1 VATVPDPRDQ
11 LDAVVSAL
19 RGARRISAICHEN
32 PDADTIG
39 AAVAV
44 ALLADRLGASSEIVS
59 ADGIPPA
66 FDFLPRVADA
76 RRRPALEPDVAV
88 ICDAATLSRVGRIA
102 QEERA
107 WFDAATVVNIDHH
120 VSSDGFGDLNLVDPA
135 AAATCEVLLR
145 VVDGLGVALDRP
157 LATALLTG
165 VVRDSQG
172 FSTPSTTSG
181 TLQAA
186 ARLVDAGAPLAL
198 VHRRVISELPY
209 ATLALW
215 GRMLSRIGQAA
226 EGRIV
231 YTVLDESMLAETG
244 TQQHDA
250 DGLAEF
256 LASAEGAE
264 ITLLLREL
272 GSATRVSIRTAD
284 GVDATRIAAVFG
296 GGGHAGRAGCTIE
309 RPVSESLEAV
319 IAASREVL
327 ATGGG

>member
-1 VATVPDPRDQ
+1 
-11 LDAVVSAL
+11 
-19 RGARRISAICHEN
+19 
-32 PDADTIG
+32 
-39 AAVAV
+39 V
-44 ALLADRLGASSEIVS
+44 ALLAERLGAASEIVS

-66 FDFLPRVADA
+66 FDFLPRVAEA
-76 RRRPALEPDVAV
+76 RHRPTLEPDVAV

-102 QEERA
+102 EEERD
-107 WFDAATVVNIDHH
+107 WFAAATVVNVDHH

-145 VVDGLGVALDRP
+145 VVDGLGIPLDPP

-172 FSTPSTTSG
+172 FSTPSTTSA

-215 GRMLSRIGQAA
+215 GRMLSRIGRA
-226 EGRIV
+226 EDGRIV

-244 TQQHDA
+244 TRQHDA

-256 LASAEGAE
+256 LASAEGARV
-264 ITLLLREL
+264 TLLLREL
-272 GSATRVSIRTAD
+272 GPTATRVSIRTAD
-284 GVDATRIAAVFG
+284 GVDATRIAGRFG

-309 RPVSESLEAV
+309 RPLADSLADV

-327 ATGGG
+327 SADGG